1 MEITYVLGGL
11 LLIAFAM
18 WAAQKAVEYL
28 YGEDLEVKLQ
38 EVADAQPTV
47 VLPPVSEL
55 KKMTKA
61 KLEEFGRELGVE
73 LDKRKTKDN
82 MIKQLRDEISS

>member
-1 MEITYVLGGL
+1 MELTYVLGGVAVIL
-11 LLIAFAM
+11 FVM
-18 WAAQKAVEYL
+18 WVAQKVVEYL
-28 YGEDLEVKLQ
+28 YGTDFDMKLQ

-47 VLPPVSEL
+47 VVPPPSEL

-61 KLEEFGRELGVE
+61 NLEVFGRELGVD

-82 MIKQLRDEISS
+82 MIKQLQQALQD